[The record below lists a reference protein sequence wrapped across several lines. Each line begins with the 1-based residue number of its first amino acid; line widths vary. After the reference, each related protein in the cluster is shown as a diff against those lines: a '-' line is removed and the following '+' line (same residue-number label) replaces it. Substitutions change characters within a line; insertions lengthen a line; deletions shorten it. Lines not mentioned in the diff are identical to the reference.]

1 MRTPLLVVSLA
12 AAALGCASTNVTS
25 QSVTLGQAP
34 KPELVVV
41 RSFATSPEDVSLD
54 HSPTAVAAWKLQ
66 GVTASSERRQVGQQV
81 ADALADNL
89 VKDIQK
95 LGLPAERA
103 RGPLPDDGVKRV
115 VIEGQFLS
123 INEGSR
129 LERVSIGLGAGKSE
143 VRTAVQTIEILPY
156 GSRLLDTFEITAKSG
171 DKPGM
176 AETMGVGAAAGDLAV
191 SAAVSAAGA
200 VASEEFGTDVDAD
213 ARRTAD
219 KISKVLASYFQS
231 QGWIAPGN

>member
-1 MRTPLLVVSLA
+1 
-12 AAALGCASTNVTS
+12 
-25 QSVTLGQAP
+25 
-34 KPELVVV
+34 
-41 RSFATSPEDVSLD
+41 
-54 HSPTAVAAWKLQ
+54 
-66 GVTASSERRQVGQQV
+66 
-81 ADALADNL
+81 
-89 VKDIQK
+89 VKEIQK

-103 RGPLPDDGVKRV
+103 SGPLPEDGVKRV

-129 LERVSIGLGAGKSE
+129 LERVTIGLGAGKSE

-176 AETMGVGAAAGDLAV
+176 AETMGVGAAAGNLAV
-191 SAAVSAAGA
+191 ATAVSAAGA

-219 KISKVLASYFQS
+219 KISKVLASYFES
-231 QGWIAPGN
+231 QGWILPGN